1 MHHKVTHALIAVERI
16 TALIGSP
23 LATASDSRLMYKAAT
38 PSPLP
43 NPSADTSKVWQ
54 VDVGDRIPS
63 LSLPRC
69 FSTLAIRLDPP
80 TTAAVQSPE
89 KRAWHPR

>member
-1 MHHKVTHALIAVERI
+1 MYYKDTYALIAVERI

-43 NPSADTSKVWQ
+43 NPSADASKVWQ

-69 FSTLAIRLDPP
+69 FSILAIRLDPP
-80 TTAAVQSPE
+80 ITAAVQSPAR
-89 KRAWHPR
+89 RA